1 MNGVGNH
8 MKGGGQAKIR
18 GVINH
23 QCVLVFMREIRV
35 HIYCI
40 YTIVGSEAYLVVVYV
55 ETI

>member
-1 MNGVGNH
+1 